1 LNYIDLRTAILRTKE
16 EIEQHNPIK
25 LQLKEVTDSQ
35 EQRRLKRRIKELQ
48 YLQLW
53 QLDQLKRG

>member
-1 LNYIDLRTAILRTKE
+1 MTLQDLRSNILRTKE
-16 EIEQHNPIK
+16 EIEQLK
-25 LQLKEVTDSQ
+25 LRLEEVADPR

-53 QLDQLKRG
+53 QLDKLKK

>member
-1 LNYIDLRTAILRTKE
+1 MSDLPTAILRTKE
-16 EIEQHNPIK
+16 EIEQLK
-25 LQLKEVTDSQ
+25 LQLKQVTDPQ

-53 QLDQLKRG
+53 QLDKWERG